1 MSFKRDEVDLVN
13 SYNGKTDVLLNGDSD
28 FDQIVFVLRYLRLSS
43 TRDALSLKCVLY
55 FKLVIS

>member
-28 FDQIVFVLRYLRLSS
+28 FDQIVFVLRY
-43 TRDALSLKCVLY
+43 
-55 FKLVIS
+55 FKSVVNWGRTVIEMCIIV